1 MRMAS
6 YLQTNREIVFD
17 HGIQEGEIHCQIR
30 RQAFSQCGIVY
41 SERGRYHRSEERDMM
56 KRHLFL
62 DIYVITDEL
71 NE

>member
-6 YLQTNREIVFD
+6 YLQTNLEIVFD
-17 HGIQEGEIHCQIR
+17 HGIQEGEI
-30 RQAFSQCGIVY
+30 
-41 SERGRYHRSEERDMM
+41 
-56 KRHLFL
+56 HLFL